1 MIIGIKNFM
10 QTKTIQFQN
19 LNYTIKPFN
28 AVDGVIIFHVLKP
41 SQNANVLD
49 LAVMYGW
56 VNKKLID
63 LTARNNENSSLLDA
77 CRQYI
82 LSVYTLN

>member
-1 MIIGIKNFM
+1 M

-28 AVDGVIIFHVLKP
+28 AVDGVIIFQVLKP
-41 SQNANVLD
+41 SLNANVLD
-49 LAVMYGW
+49 LEVMYGW
-56 VNKKLID
+56 VNKKLVD
-63 LTARNNENSSLLDA
+63 LTARNNENGLLLDT

-82 LSVYTLN
+82 LSTYRFN